1 LPLTRDPRAS
11 AQIPTSPRKRGEVP
25 GPAARAVELRHIDKR
40 FGTVHA
46 NRDVSLSIAAGSIT
60 GIVGENGAGKS
71 TLMSILFGFY
81 EADGGEIL
89 IDGKPVVIASSADA
103 IALGIG
109 MVHQH
114 FVLVDTFTVLENI
127 MLGAEG
133 GGLLRQGA
141 AAAREEVDRLEH
153 EYGLG
158 VDPDAMVA
166 NLPVG
171 ALQRVEILKA
181 LYRRAR
187 ILILDEPTG
196 VLTPQETDQLF
207 RILRAL
213 GSSGTTIILITHK
226 LREIMAVTDEVYV
239 MRAGAA
245 IAHCRTAETDP
256 VELAELMVGRKV
268 RLTVD
273 KSKGHVGSTALA
285 AEGLTLRDERGVTR
299 VDNVSFNVRAGEIV
313 AIAGVSGNGQ
323 SELLELLAGIRPPTA
338 GRFTANGRVIAPETP
353 CTPAEMRAIGVAHIP
368 EDRHRSGL
376 VTEFLANESA
386 ILGYQRDRGYSRWR
400 LLIKQILLRHCELLM
415 ERFDVRPRA
424 PMLRSANFSGGNQ
437 QKLIIAREL
446 DREPK
451 VLLIGQPTRGVDIGA
466 IEFIHRQLL
475 QRRDAS
481 CAILLVSVELDE
493 VMALAD
499 RILVMCGGRIV
510 GELSAEEADE
520 RRLGLLM
527 ANAQGAEVRAAA
539 AAGAAL

>member
-1 LPLTRDPRAS
+1 MDFIPSQPLM
-11 AQIPTSPRKRGEVP
+11 SPQP
-25 GPAARAVELRHIDKR
+25 GRLKGCTTARPLAVELRHIDKR

-46 NRDVSLSIAAGSIT
+46 NRDVSLRIAAGSIT

-71 TLMSILFGFY
+71 TLMSILYGFY
-81 EADGGEIL
+81 EADSGEIM
-89 IDGKPVVIASSADA
+89 IDGKPVVIARPADA
-103 IALGIG
+103 IVLGIG

-133 GGLLRQGA
+133 GALLRHGA
-141 AAAREEVDRLEH
+141 AAAREEVRRLER
-153 EYGLG
+153 EYGLV
-158 VDPDAMVA
+158 VDPEALVVD
-166 NLPVG
+166 LPVG

-207 RILRAL
+207 RILSAL
-213 GSSGTTIILITHK
+213 RSSGTTIILITHK

-239 MRAGAA
+239 MRAGA
-245 IAHCRTAETDP
+245 IVAHRRTAATDP
-256 VELAELMVGRKV
+256 AELAELMVGRKV
-268 RLTVD
+268 RLTMD
-273 KSKGHVGSTALA
+273 KGSGRFGAPALV
-285 AEGLTLRDERGVTR
+285 AEGLTFRDERGVTR
-299 VDNVSFNVRAGEIV
+299 VDNVSFCVRTGEIV

-338 GRFTANGRVIAPETP
+338 GHFTANGRVITPEAPSS
-353 CTPAEMRAIGVAHIP
+353 PAEMRAIDVAHIP

-376 VTEFLANESA
+376 VTAFTANESA
-386 ILGYQRDRGYSRWR
+386 ILGYQRDHGYSCWL
-400 LLIKQILLRHCELLM
+400 LLIKQKLLRHCELLM

-437 QKLIIAREL
+437 QKLIVAREL
-446 DREPK
+446 ERESK
-451 VLLIGQPTRGVDIGA
+451 VLLIGHPTRGVDIGA

-475 QRRDAS
+475 QRRDAGS
-481 CAILLVSVELDE
+481 AILLVSVELEE

-527 ANAQGAEVRAAA
+527 ANAQGGEVRAPAA
-539 AAGAAL
+539 VGAMP